1 MEDQENQFWN
11 LLPMK
16 ENAYHHV
23 QKTQFLLILK
33 LQSHQKRLKLVKH
46 LKMMM
51 LIVQFQ
57 MILILLIS
65 SHIKKMTAKKIKMKV
80 HQPLLCNWNVQIL

>member
-1 MEDQENQFWN
+1 MKGIIIN
-11 LLPMK
+11 LIYYL

-33 LQSHQKRLKLVKH
+33 LQSHQKRLKLVKL
-46 LKMMM
+46 LKMTM
-51 LIVQFQ
+51 LIAQFQ

-65 SHIKKMTAKKIKMKV
+65 SLIKKMTAKKIKMKV
-80 HQPLLCNWNVQIL
+80 HQPLLCN